1 MSFVE
6 KMTLF
11 GDSRSEKEENITPN
25 KEPIKSKKIFPHT
38 LEPPTLRLDTDYG
51 STLCLKLCEDSNKA
65 LYFEANLRYKDSGPS
80 NREDHFGYSA
90 NMFPRLNRD
99 LKLMSSEFSR
109 LDGTSIRFYYNLII
123 LGRIHEAAC
132 RSGYFMDDVEFDRDM
147 LNSFVNKSLEFYGY
161 HDYNFD
167 CNVVLDKLYINH
179 ESYDNHL
186 MGILYIQKE
195 FVIVENKY
203 TLGYTKTSVYL
214 RLSEDDFATLSLMP
228 AIGILNDYR
237 EISNTIREVSAWIL
251 LSSEGV
257 YVYNQKF
264 LNSQFTPDNKIP
276 DLYFEGK
283 QQITPDNF
291 AQCFKQS

>member
-38 LEPPTLRLDTDYG
+38 LEPPTLRLDTNYG
-51 STLCLKLCEDSNKA
+51 STLYLKLREDSNKS
-65 LYFEANLRYKDSGPS
+65 LYFEANLRYRDSGPS

-90 NMFPRLNRD
+90 NIFPALNKD
-99 LKLMSSEFSR
+99 LKLLSSEFSS
-109 LDGTSIRFYYNLII
+109 LDDTSIRFYYNLII
-123 LGRIHEAAC
+123 LGRIHEAVC
-132 RSGYFMDDVEFDRDM
+132 KSGFSMDDTEFDRDM
-147 LNSFVNKSLEFYGY
+147 LNDFVNKSLEFYGY

-167 CNVVLDKLYINH
+167 CDVVLDKLNIYH
-179 ESYDNHL
+179 GSYDNHL
-186 MGILYIQKE
+186 MDILYIQKE

-214 RLSEDDFATLSLMP
+214 RLSEDDVATLSLMP
-228 AIGILNDYR
+228 VIAIINNYIK
-237 EISNTIREVSAWIL
+237 ISNTIREVSAWIL
-251 LSSEGV
+251 SSSEGV

-264 LNSQFTPDNKIP
+264 VNSQFTPDNKIP

-291 AQCFKQS
+291 AQCFK